1 MEEHSDIAKKISKIR
16 IKKEHKKSFL
26 KELSV
31 VGINE
36 STLFPEMEYQV
47 KDIKKLYTS
56 INDEQHISK
65 FINNLAYEASAG
77 SGKTFMLV
85 VCYLSLMFG
94 GAAPSMILA
103 LTFTNKAAREM
114 QERVVLTLEKQGSR

>member
-1 MEEHSDIAKKISKIR
+1 LKLQHSFFTFHGGKVINGKKLIDYVPMEEHSDIAKKISKIR

-56 INDEQHISK
+56 INDE
-65 FINNLAYEASAG
+65 
-77 SGKTFMLV
+77 
-85 VCYLSLMFG
+85 
-94 GAAPSMILA
+94 
-103 LTFTNKAAREM
+103 
-114 QERVVLTLEKQGSR
+114 